1 MDILKLIRRFIPF
14 VGILFFMIA
23 AVYIISDTKRTRQNI
38 KGTTVETGEETAGS
52 RETDIHKNSIQETD
66 VPEINMENDDQIT
79 VESGDLN
86 KYGENTV
93 KYNKSSEKT
102 EKNNVKTIIENFGP
116 TIEVEAEK
124 TKPVHQDMLYL
135 ATDIHYY
142 DSTLTDFGK
151 AFTEYMNTD
160 DGKDIKDVE
169 KTLDRWIEKVK
180 EDRPAVIIIS
190 GDNTLNGEK
199 KAHEDFANK
208 LQELEDYGITSNFV
222 QILEGKR

>member
-1 MDILKLIRRFIPF
+1 MDILKLIRRLIPF

-66 VPEINMENDDQIT
+66 IPESNMENDDQIT

-102 EKNNVKTIIENFGP
+102 EKT
-116 TIEVEAEK
+116 
-124 TKPVHQDMLYL
+124 M
-135 ATDIHYY
+135 
-142 DSTLTDFGK
+142 
-151 AFTEYMNTD
+151 
-160 DGKDIKDVE
+160 
-169 KTLDRWIEKVK
+169 
-180 EDRPAVIIIS
+180 
-190 GDNTLNGEK
+190 
-199 KAHEDFANK
+199 
-208 LQELEDYGITSNFV
+208 
-222 QILEGKR
+222 